1 MSEDKN
7 AGIKNYENMVNF
19 FIASCIS
26 VDVNITNKDREENI
40 KALQDFIDEDHSRSL
55 FASTFKPTKHQ
66 IKIAKQGIEMLKK
79 EMEENSNA

>member
-7 AGIKNYENMVNF
+7 VGIKNYESMVNF

-26 VDVNITNKDREENI
+26 TDANVTNKDREENI

-55 FASTFKPTKHQ
+55 FASTFKPTEHQ
-66 IKIAKQGIEMLKK
+66 IKIAKQGIEMLQSEIKQTQ
-79 EMEENSNA
+79 E